1 MAEDIKK
8 EVVKNDDSTF
18 KNQAIETI
26 RQLSTQNN
34 TLKSRLKNNN
44 KGQSTTPQISGLRG
58 LETRLGQQFA
68 KKTN

>member
-8 EVVKNDDSTF
+8 EPVKNEDSAF
-18 KNQAIETI
+18 KNEAIETI

-44 KGQSTTPQISGLRG
+44 KGQSSAPQISGLRG
-58 LETRLGQQFA
+58 LETKLGQQFV
-68 KKTN
+68 KKRD